1 MPRVR
6 PKYELCVGFEEE
18 EGGSDGEGGGEGC
31 DHEGVEEEEFDIRQV
46 WQQLQQEEADR
57 RKVDEADQK
66 QAGAIQENNKKAKQR
81 SSFLAWK
88 QQIQV
93 IYIMFKVTNLC
104 VKMSSLIFLWTV
116 EL

>member
-6 PKYELCVGFEEE
+6 PKYELCVGFDEEE
-18 EGGSDGEGGGEGC
+18 EGGSVEEGGGEGC

-93 IYIMFKVTNLC
+93 IYIMFKDTNLC
-104 VKMSSLIFLWTV
+104 VKMSSLIFL
-116 EL
+116 